1 MIKYEKIYTDNPFI
15 DELIY
20 FTKTIAVNAVIKD
33 CDKADEN
40 ESIESLKASDLYIA
54 CRENRARFDQ
64 FKYDYNFL
72 VESSILPPALIE
84 DCAKNNSMIPAKY
97 RDQLLKLRMKKYIDD
112 YVETNNYYRNYMG
125 LPPMEDTEKDFVYLT
140 DELLADIPTLDNPEL
155 PVHMMNNQDLT
166 ILYSHGIIDELIEQH
181 PDKTYLKFMSDNA
194 IDVYKARKAMAFQ
207 ILYIPTVSNNELMDR
222 WNTKYEQNR
231 MYTLKTYYSE
241 AYKLYSDYYNN
252 FIMIFIILQTM
263 LDIISEV
270 QEFIARREIFDD
282 RSIRYLFESY
292 GIPYYPEIPRKYQ
305 LAMVKNINT
314 LLKWKAS
321 TKNMIDICSLFGFN
335 EVEIFRYYLL
345 RDRRVKLDGDND
357 AKNDNY
363 QFHYKTIVDE
373 NGEERVVPDNDKN
386 YELKFVRVPI
396 DEPADDYLKNEINYE
411 DYDIITNQDEF
422 WDGKSDHAD
431 VKSAILD
438 QEFSWTRTKY
448 ISIDTMYDLTQIS
461 FDLPYFINMLVD
473 DTLLEDYLYVKIPT
487 IKNNHQFRVAD
498 LFVYMM
504 AITYIYH
511 GFEDQIM
518 DSRTKILSILGFN
531 FHVDMSEVAQDI
543 YNRNYMTLEDVE
555 ASDFDIPTTEIMSFD
570 RLLEIFRTNKNIW
583 EIACKGMVDA
593 DNKRIY
599 DCYKKVYESCYIA
612 DYTTTFFKLQD
623 GTTAKTYTEFL
634 KERDYVLYESIIDL
648 KSYVDETT
656 LRKTISD
663 IIIEIVYVL
672 DQYMDSNEFKYVFSK
687 LPAVSG
693 DFVRTYMLK
702 VVNFFKSYKVHLL
715 DISTVYKAFDKRENS
730 IKVYED
736 WFMYV
741 KKNPTDYSQII
752 EEITADV
759 NITKVDKINLLEK
772 VYFEIERWE
781 FRDLTDKFEFD
792 IKAQISKLMNELTP
806 SDYVYIR
813 DYYKEEYPFAGIE
826 YTFEKDDKSFVIDS
840 ISPEVNKNANDIYNI
855 LEKIK
860 FYYETE

>member
-1 MIKYEKIYTDNPFI
+1 MIKYDKIYTDNPFI

-33 CDKADEN
+33 CDKADAS

-64 FKYDYNFL
+64 FKYDYKFL
-72 VESSILPPALIE
+72 VESSILPPALV
-84 DCAKNNSMIPAKY
+84 DSCAENNSKIPEKY
-97 RDQLLKLRMKKYIDD
+97 RDQLLKLRMQKYIDD
-112 YVETNNYYRNYMG
+112 YVETNDYYRTYMG
-125 LPPMEDTEKDFVYLT
+125 LPPMEDTEKDFIYLT
-140 DELLADIPTLDNPEL
+140 DDLLADIPALENPER
-155 PVHMMNNQDLT
+155 PVHLMNNQDLT
-166 ILYSHGIIDELIEQH
+166 ILYSHGVIDELIADN

-194 IDVYKARKAMAFQ
+194 IDLYKARKAMAFQ

-252 FIMIFIILQTM
+252 FIMVFIILQTM

-270 QEFIARREIFDD
+270 QEFIARKEIFDD

-321 TKNMIDICSLFGFN
+321 TKNMIDICSLFGFD

-345 RDRRVKLDGDND
+345 RDRRIKLDNDND
-357 AKNDNY
+357 KKNDEY
-363 QFHYKTIVDE
+363 QFHYKTIIDE
-373 NGEERVVPDNDKN
+373 NGEEKTVADNDKN
-386 YELKFVRVPI
+386 YELKFVRAPI

-422 WDGKSDHAD
+422 WDGKSEHED

-448 ISIDTMYDLTQIS
+448 ISIDTMYDLSNMS

-504 AITYIYH
+504 SITYLYN
-511 GFEDQIM
+511 GFEDLIM

-531 FHVDMSEVAQDI
+531 FHVDMDEVAQDI
-543 YNRNYMTLEDVE
+543 YNRYYLSLDDVG
-555 ASDFDIPTTEIMSFD
+555 ASNFDIPTTQIMTFD
-570 RLLEIFRTNKNIW
+570 RLLEIFRTNKDIW
-583 EIACKGMVDA
+583 KIACKGMVDA

-599 DCYKKVYESCYIA
+599 DCYKKVYDSCYISE
-612 DYTTTFFKLQD
+612 YTTTFFKLQD
-623 GTTAKTYTEFL
+623 GTTARTYTEFL
-634 KERDYVLYESIIDL
+634 KERDYVLYESIMDL

-672 DQYMDSNEFKYVFSK
+672 DQYMDSDEFKYVFSK
-687 LPAVSG
+687 FPAVSG
-693 DFVRTYMLK
+693 DYVRTYMLK

-736 WFMYV
+736 WLMKV

-752 EEITADV
+752 EEITSNI
-759 NITKVDKINLLEK
+759 NITKVDKIDLLEK
-772 VYFEIERWE
+772 IYFDIERWE
-781 FRDLTDKFEFD
+781 FMDLKDKFEFD
-792 IKAQISKLMNELTP
+792 IKAEISKLINELTLN
-806 SDYVYIR
+806 DYIYIR
-813 DYYKEEYPFAGIE
+813 DYYREEYPFAEIE
-826 YTFEKDDKSFVIDS
+826 YTFEKDDKFYTIDS
-840 ISPEVNKNANDIYNI
+840 IDPEINNAIDDKYQ
-855 LEKIK
+855 LFEKIK
-860 FYYETE
+860 FYYEAE

>member
-84 DCAKNNSMIPAKY
+84 DCAKNNSKIPAKY

>member
-84 DCAKNNSMIPAKY
+84 DCAKNNSKIPAKY

-125 LPPMEDTEKDFVYLT
+125 LPPMEDTEKDFIYLT

-166 ILYSHGIIDELIEQH
+166 ILYSHGVIDKLIEQH

-321 TKNMIDICSLFGFN
+321 TKNMIDICSLFGFD

-345 RDRRVKLDGDND
+345 RDRRVKLDLDND
-357 AKNDNY
+357 AKNDDY

-373 NGEERVVPDNDKN
+373 NGEEKVVPDNDKN

-422 WDGKSDHAD
+422 WDGKSDHQD

-448 ISIDTMYDLTQIS
+448 ISIDTMYDLAQIS

-511 GFEDQIM
+511 GFEDKIM

-531 FHVDMSEVAQDI
+531 FHVDMDEVAQDI
-543 YNRNYMTLEDVE
+543 YNRNYMSLEDVG
-555 ASDFDIPTTEIMSFD
+555 ASDFDIPITEITSFD

-583 EIACKGMVDA
+583 KIACKGMVDA

-663 IIIEIVYVL
+663 IIIEVVYVL
-672 DQYMDSNEFKYVFSK
+672 DQYMDSDEFKYVFAK
-687 LPAVSG
+687 FPAVSG
-693 DFVRTYMLK
+693 DYVRTYMLK

-736 WFMYV
+736 WIMYV

-752 EEITADV
+752 EEITADI

-781 FRDLTDKFEFD
+781 FRNLTDKFEFD
-792 IKAQISKLMNELTP
+792 IKAQISKLMNELTL
-806 SDYVYIR
+806 SDYAYIK

-840 ISPEVNKNANDIYNI
+840 INPEVNKNLNDKYHI

>member
-72 VESSILPPALIE
+72 VESSILPPALVE
-84 DCAKNNSMIPAKY
+84 DCAKNNSKIPAKY

-125 LPPMEDTEKDFVYLT
+125 LPPMEDTEKDFIYLT
-140 DELLADIPTLDNPEL
+140 DELLVDIPTLDNPEL

-166 ILYSHGIIDELIEQH
+166 ILYSHGVIDELIEQH

-321 TKNMIDICSLFGFN
+321 TKNMIDICSLFGFD

-357 AKNDNY
+357 NKNDDYVFN
-363 QFHYKTIVDE
+363 YKTIVDE
-373 NGEERVVPDNDKN
+373 NGEEKVVPDNDKN

-448 ISIDTMYDLTQIS
+448 ISIDTMYDLAQIS

-511 GFEDQIM
+511 GFEDKIM
-518 DSRTKILSILGFN
+518 DSRTKILSILSAGF
-531 FHVDMSEVAQDI
+531 
-543 YNRNYMTLEDVE
+543 
-555 ASDFDIPTTEIMSFD
+555 PSF
-570 RLLEIFRTNKNIW
+570 R
-583 EIACKGMVDA
+583 
-593 DNKRIY
+593 
-599 DCYKKVYESCYIA
+599 S
-612 DYTTTFFKLQD
+612 
-623 GTTAKTYTEFL
+623 
-634 KERDYVLYESIIDL
+634 S
-648 KSYVDETT
+648 
-656 LRKTISD
+656 
-663 IIIEIVYVL
+663 
-672 DQYMDSNEFKYVFSK
+672 
-687 LPAVSG
+687 
-693 DFVRTYMLK
+693 
-702 VVNFFKSYKVHLL
+702 
-715 DISTVYKAFDKRENS
+715 
-730 IKVYED
+730 
-736 WFMYV
+736 
-741 KKNPTDYSQII
+741 
-752 EEITADV
+752 
-759 NITKVDKINLLEK
+759 
-772 VYFEIERWE
+772 
-781 FRDLTDKFEFD
+781 
-792 IKAQISKLMNELTP
+792 
-806 SDYVYIR
+806 
-813 DYYKEEYPFAGIE
+813 
-826 YTFEKDDKSFVIDS
+826 
-840 ISPEVNKNANDIYNI
+840 
-855 LEKIK
+855 
-860 FYYETE
+860 